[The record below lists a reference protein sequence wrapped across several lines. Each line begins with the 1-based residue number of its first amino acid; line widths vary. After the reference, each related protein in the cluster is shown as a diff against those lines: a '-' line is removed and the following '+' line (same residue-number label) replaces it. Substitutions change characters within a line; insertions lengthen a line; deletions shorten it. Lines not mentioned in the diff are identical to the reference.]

1 VRLVRGKTFSFFQV
15 ASPKAGFW
23 RLQVTRL
30 PTGGLTDR
38 ATTTVSVQR
47 KR

>member
-1 VRLVRGKTFSFFQV
+1 MRLVRGKTFSFV
-15 ASPKAGFW
+15 EVGSPKAGRW

-30 PTGGLTDR
+30 ATGAPTDT
-38 ATTTVSVQR
+38 ATTTVTVQR